1 MTMSVSVFF
10 TETGIEGH
18 LKLWVN
24 VVVMI
29 DSSTLESV
37 SKSELKLHAQA
48 WGR

>member
-18 LKLWVN
+18 LKLWVD
-24 VVVMI
+24 VVVI

-37 SKSELKLHAQA
+37 SNSELKLHTQA